1 MYYLYIGL
9 ALLFSPIIYHI
20 DVGFSI
26 CIFVQSSHKT
36 LVQIVDFMKNAKKLS
51 TNLLTVKIHLCYTDT
66 VGRSMTACFFWEDS
80 MKLLNPFKKLN
91 KFEWI
96 LWGASVITIIASA
109 FLSGKGSV
117 LETISSLVGVTALIF
132 VAKGLIIGQALTV
145 VFSVLYGLVSLQ
157 FHYWGEMITYLFM
170 SAPIALLATIEWLR
184 HQYKDTDV
192 VEVSKV
198 TGKQVLTMCIIGT
211 LTTVA
216 FYFVLR
222 VFDTPNLFFSTL
234 SITTSFMA
242 AYLTFLR
249 SPYYGIGYGLNDVVL
264 IILWTLA
271 SIKDISYLPMVMCF
285 VMFLLNDMYGFFNW
299 KRIRTRQNG

>member
-1 MYYLYIGL
+1 MGDY
-9 ALLFSPIIYHI
+9 
-20 DVGFSI
+20 
-26 CIFVQSSHKT
+26 
-36 LVQIVDFMKNAKKLS
+36 MK
-51 TNLLTVKIHLCYTDT
+51 
-66 VGRSMTACFFWEDS
+66 FQ
-80 MKLLNPFKKLN
+80 NPFKKLN
-91 KFEWI
+91 TFEWI
-96 LWGASVITIIASA
+96 LWGASVATIIASA

-184 HQYKDTDV
+184 HPYKNTDV

-198 TGKQVLTMCIIGT
+198 TGKQILTMCIIGT

-222 VFDTPNLFFSTL
+222 AFETPNLFFSTL

-285 VMFLLNDMYGFFNW
+285 VMFLLNDLYGFFNW
-299 KRIRTRQNG
+299 KRLSKQQKSA

>member
-1 MYYLYIGL
+1 MGDYMKFQNP
-9 ALLFSPIIYHI
+9 FS
-20 DVGFSI
+20 
-26 CIFVQSSHKT
+26 
-36 LVQIVDFMKNAKKLS
+36 KLS
-51 TNLLTVKIHLCYTDT
+51 
-66 VGRSMTACFFWEDS
+66 S
-80 MKLLNPFKKLN
+80 
-91 KFEWI
+91 FEWI
-96 LWGASVITIIASA
+96 LWGASVATIIAST

-170 SAPIALLATIEWLR
+170 SAPIAMLATIEWLR
-184 HQYKDTDV
+184 HPYKDTDV

-198 TGKQVLTMCIIGT
+198 TKKQIVTMCVIGT
-211 LTTVA
+211 LTTIA
-216 FYFVLR
+216 FYFILR
-222 VFDTPNLFFSTL
+222 AFDTPNLFFSTL

-285 VMFLLNDMYGFFNW
+285 VMFLLNDLYGFFNW
-299 KRIRTRQNG
+299 KRLSKQQKSA